1 MGESSGARS
10 ALHQTL
16 SERAP
21 LRTDTATS
29 AEKERAR
36 SVRSFGAFAISYQP
50 REQIREEHHEHLN
63 VSTTQRS
70 AVGSLAL
77 C

>member
-1 MGESSGARS
+1 MSAKVGESSGARS

-50 REQIREEHHEHLN
+50 REHGATNQ
-63 VSTTQRS
+63 SDYARS
-70 AVGSLAL
+70 AVGTVKV
-77 C
+77 